1 MDLKRITDLITTWI
15 PLVIISAGIP
25 LILGSLLKMDQDKM
39 IIASILAAVVAI
51 SGFLMRHY
59 FKEEKEEKTQTENSN
74 RKQNKYF

>member
-1 MDLKRITDLITTWI
+1 MDLERITDLITIWI

-25 LILGSLLKMDQDKM
+25 LILGSLLNMDKDKM

-59 FKEEKEEKTQTENSN
+59 FKEEKEEKPQRTD
-74 RKQNKYF
+74 NKVNTFD